1 MVEYGGYLGDI
12 EESVDFN
19 DEELFIEF
27 DVIVWNVIEKMEED
41 VEIYSVISNSGIVQ
55 VRGLFVEFQV
65 GDGFVVL
72 LLVNEV

>member
-41 VEIYSVISNSGIVQ
+41 VEIYSVISNSGIV
-55 VRGLFVEFQV
+55 
-65 GDGFVVL
+65 
-72 LLVNEV
+72 